1 MQINSTFDIQLE
13 LIALKYLAFFAAA
26 FLLLASCNSPEP
38 IEISLVPYPSSLETG
53 ADRFNLSSSTQLVID
68 DQGDFSKEIAFFQSM
83 MQQALGQKL
92 SDESGENIIEIRK
105 TESSENPESYLLKI
119 TANKVTVEAGA
130 AEGLFYGLMTL
141 RQLLPIGM
149 ESGEV
154 SEVIILPELEI
165 NDQPQYDWRAMHLD
179 VSRHFFSMDY
189 LRRYVDLLSLYKL
202 NKLHLHLTDDQG
214 WRIEIKK
221 YPELTEQ
228 GAWRTYN
235 EQDSICIEKA
245 KEDPRFALEP
255 KHIEM
260 RDGTPYYGG
269 FYTQDE
275 LREFVSYAQSKH
287 VEIIPEIDMPG
298 HMMAAIAIYPE
309 LACNGEAA
317 WGDLFSTPLCP
328 VNEEVYTF
336 VENVLTEVMDI
347 FPSKYIHIGADEVEK
362 KTWEESAAAQKFM
375 KENGMQNVNE
385 LQSYFVNRV
394 SAFLQQNGKEVVV
407 WDDAMAGGIDSNLNV
422 MYWRNWIAGV
432 PDKAVQNDN
441 EVILAPGDPFYF
453 STPNSKLF
461 DIYNKPLL
469 GSKFPKEL
477 SNKIKGIQACLWTET
492 IPSEALADAMLFPNV
507 LALAER
513 AWSPESSQDW
523 NSFKTRLINQLP
535 RLDLLGI
542 KYEYNP
548 TTKLIPFMN
557 VDTDIQQIGIT
568 LESEISQPTIYY
580 TTDGSQP
587 TTTANLYEGEFFVK
601 GSATIV
607 AAVFQDGK
615 ITEPILHKQVDYH
628 KAIGKS
634 VEYHK
639 PWNKSYPA
647 GDAGSMTDGYRGGES
662 YNDGIW
668 QGFTKDLD
676 VTVDMGE
683 KTTLNSISATFM
695 QVAGPGVFMPD
706 YFEVAISDDGENFET
721 VFRID
726 NDIPVTKKEKVV
738 KDFKG
743 SLEGKE
749 GRYLKVVAPNVQGG
763 FLFVDE
769 LVIN

>member
-1 MQINSTFDIQLE
+1 
-13 LIALKYLAFFAAA
+13 
-26 FLLLASCNSPEP
+26 
-38 IEISLVPYPSSLETG
+38 
-53 ADRFNLSSSTQLVID
+53 
-68 DQGDFSKEIAFFQSM
+68 M
-83 MQQALGQKL
+83 MAQALGQKL
-92 SDESGENIIEIRK
+92 TDASGENVIEIRK
-105 TESSENPESYLLKI
+105 SGENETPESYHLSISSDKILL
-119 TANKVTVEAGA
+119 EAGD
-130 AEGLFYGLMTL
+130 AEGIFYGMITL
-141 RQLLPIGM
+141 RQLLPSNI
-149 ESGEV
+149 ESGEAM
-154 SEVIILPELEI
+154 EEINLPALEI
-165 NDQPQYDWRAMHLD
+165 KDQPQYDWRGMHLD

-189 LRRYVDLLSLYKL
+189 LRRYVDLLALYKL

-228 GAWRTYN
+228 GAWRTFN
-235 EQDSICIEKA
+235 DQDSICMDKA
-245 KEDPRFALEP
+245 IEDPRFALEP
-255 KHIEM
+255 KHLEE
-260 RDGTPYYGG
+260 RNGKLHYGG
-269 FYTQDE
+269 FYTQEE
-275 LREFVSYAQSKH
+275 LREFVSYAQSRH

-336 VENVLTEVMDI
+336 VENVLTEVIDI

-362 KTWEESAAAQKFM
+362 KTWEESAAAKQFM
-375 KENGMQNVNE
+375 KDNGMQNVNE

-394 SAFLQQNGKEVVV
+394 SSFLQQNGKEVVV
-407 WDDAMAGGIDSNLNV
+407 WDDAMAGGIDPELKV
-422 MYWRNWIAGV
+422 MYWRNWVAGV
-432 PDKAVQNDN
+432 PDQAVENGN
-441 EVILAPGDPFYF
+441 EVILTPGDPFYF
-453 STPNSKLF
+453 SSPNSKLF
-461 DIYNKPLL
+461 DIYNKPLV

-477 SNKIKGIQACLWTET
+477 SHKIKGIQACLWTET

-513 AWSPESSQDW
+513 AWSYESTQEWD
-523 NSFKTRLINQLP
+523 SFKTRLKNQLP
-535 RLDLLGI
+535 RLEQLGV

-548 TTKLIPFMN
+548 STKLIPFMN
-557 VDTDIQQIGIT
+557 VDTEAKQIGIT
-568 LESEISQPTIYY
+568 LESEISQPIIYY
-580 TTDGSQP
+580 TTDGTEPS
-587 TTTANLYEGEFFVK
+587 TASNLYKGEFFVK
-601 GSATIV
+601 GSASIA

-615 ITEPILHKQVDYH
+615 ITEPTLHKQVDYH
-628 KAIGKS
+628 QAIGKS

-668 QGFTKDLD
+668 QGFTNDFD

-683 KTTLNSISATFM
+683 KTPLNSISATFM
-695 QVAGPGVFMPD
+695 QAAGPGVFMPE
-706 YFEVAISDDGENFET
+706 YLEVSISEDGENFES
-721 VFRID
+721 VLRIE
-726 NDIPVTKKEKVV
+726 NDIPATEKQKVV

-749 GRYLKVVAPNVQGG
+749 ARFIKVVAPNVQRG

>member
-1 MQINSTFDIQLE
+1 MKY
-13 LIALKYLAFFAAA
+13 IAFYAAILLAF
-26 FLLLASCNSPEP
+26 ASCNNPEP
-38 IEISLVPYPSSLETG
+38 TEISIVPYPSQIETG
-53 ADRFNLSSSTQLVID
+53 RGSFTLNSSTQLIVQD
-68 DQGDFSKEIAFFQSM
+68 EGEFSAEVEFLQAM
-83 MQQALGQKL
+83 MIQALGEKL
-92 SDESGENIIEIRK
+92 SNESRKNVVEIRK
-105 TESSENPESYLLKI
+105 SSSSQNPESYHLSISSDKVLL
-119 TANKVTVEAGA
+119 EAGTP
-130 AEGLFYGLMTL
+130 EGIFYGMITL
-141 RQLLPIGM
+141 RQLLPPSM
-149 ESGEV
+149 ESGDSTDE
-154 SEVIILPELEI
+154 IKLPALTI
-165 NDQPQYDWRAMHLD
+165 RDQPLYDWRAMHLD

-221 YPELTEQ
+221 YPELTAQ
-228 GAWRTYN
+228 GAWRTFN
-235 EQDSICIEKA
+235 DQDSICMDKA
-245 KEDPRFALEP
+245 IEDPRFALES
-255 KHIEM
+255 KHLEE
-260 RDGTPYYGG
+260 RDGKLQYGG
-269 FYTQDE
+269 FYTQEE
-275 LREFVSYAQSKH
+275 LRELVNYAQSRH

-362 KTWEESAAAQKFM
+362 KTWEESAAAQQFM

-394 SAFLQQNGKEVVV
+394 SNFLQQNGKEVVV
-407 WDDAMAGGIDSNLNV
+407 WDDAMAGGIDSELKV
-422 MYWRNWIAGV
+422 MYWRNWVAEV
-432 PDKAVQNDN
+432 PDKAVQNGN

-453 STPNSKLF
+453 SSPNSKLF
-461 DIYNKPLL
+461 DIYNKPLV
-469 GSKFPKEL
+469 GSKFPEEL
-477 SNKIKGIQACLWTET
+477 RHKITGIQACLWTET

-513 AWSPESSQDW
+513 AWSSEEAQDW
-523 NSFKTRLINQLP
+523 DSFKTRLQKQLP
-535 RLDLLGI
+535 RLEQLGV

-557 VDTDIQQIGIT
+557 VDTEAKQIGIT

-580 TTDGSQP
+580 TTDGSEP
-587 TTTANLYEGEFFVK
+587 TRASNLYKGEFFVK
-601 GSATIV
+601 ESASIV

-615 ITEPILHKQVDYH
+615 ITEPVLRKQVDYH
-628 KAIGKS
+628 QAIGKP
-634 VEYHK
+634 VQYHK

-668 QGFTKDLD
+668 QGFTNDFE
-676 VTVDMGE
+676 VTIDMGE
-683 KTTLNSISATFM
+683 KTRLNAISASFM
-695 QVAGPGVFMPD
+695 QAAGPGVFMPD
-706 YFEVAISDDGENFET
+706 YLEVSISDDGENFET
-721 VFRID
+721 ALKID
-726 NDIPVTKKEKVV
+726 HDIPVTEKEKVV

-743 SLEGKE
+743 SLEGKQA
-749 GRYLKVVAPNVQGG
+749 RYIRVLAPNVQRG
-763 FLFVDE
+763 FIFVDE
-769 LVIN
+769 LVIY

>member
-1 MQINSTFDIQLE
+1 M
-13 LIALKYLAFFAAA
+13 A
-26 FLLLASCNSPEP
+26 LASCSSPES
-38 IEISLVPYPSSLETG
+38 IEFSIVPYPSQIETG
-53 ADRFNLSSSTQLVID
+53 SGQFHLSSNTQLLV
-68 DQGDFSKEIAFFQSM
+68 QNQEEFSEEIAFFQSM

-92 SDESGENIIEIRK
+92 SDGTGKNILEIRK
-105 TESSENPESYLLKI
+105 SENSDTPESYHLSISADKILL
-119 TANKVTVEAGA
+119 EAGDA
-130 AEGLFYGLMTL
+130 QGIFYGMITL
-141 RQLLPIGM
+141 RQLLPASF
-149 ESGEV
+149 ESGQI
-154 SEVIILPELEI
+154 SEGITFPELEI

-228 GAWRTYN
+228 GAWRTFN
-235 EQDSICIEKA
+235 EQDSICIEKS
-245 KEDPRFALEP
+245 KEDPRFALES

-269 FYTQDE
+269 YYTQDE
-275 LREFVSYAQSKH
+275 LREFVKYAQTKH

-298 HMMAAIAIYPE
+298 HMMAAIAIFPE

-362 KTWEESAAAQKFM
+362 KTWEESTAAQKFM
-375 KENGMQNVNE
+375 KENGMNNVNE

-394 SAFLQQNGKEVVV
+394 SAFLQKNGKEVVV
-407 WDDAMAGGIDSNLNV
+407 WDDAMAGGIDPNLKV
-422 MYWRNWIAGV
+422 MYWRNWVAEV
-432 PDKAVQNDN
+432 PDKAAQNGN
-441 EVILAPGDPFYF
+441 EVILTPGDPFYF
-453 STPNSKLF
+453 SSPNSKLF

-477 SNKIKGIQACLWTET
+477 SDKIKGMQACLWTET

-513 AWSPESSQDW
+513 AWSVEEAQDW
-523 NSFKTRLINQLP
+523 DSFKTRLNGQLL
-535 RLDLLGI
+535 RLDQLGV

-548 TTKLIPFMN
+548 STKLIPFMN
-557 VDTDIQQIGIT
+557 VDTEAKQIGIT
-568 LESEISQPTIYY
+568 LESEISKPTIYY

-587 TTTANLYEGEFFVK
+587 TTASNLYKGEFFVN
-601 GSATIV
+601 GSANIA

-615 ITEPILHKQVDYH
+615 ITEPVLHKQVDYH

-634 VEYHK
+634 VEYLK

-647 GDAGSMTDGYRGGES
+647 GDAGSMTDGYRGEES
-662 YNDGIW
+662 YNDGKW
-668 QGFTKDLD
+668 QGFTNDFA

-683 KTTLNSISATFM
+683 KTTLNSISASFM
-695 QVAGPGVFMPD
+695 QAAGPGVFMPE
-706 YFEVAISDDGENFET
+706 YVEVAISDDGENFESILK
-721 VFRID
+721 ID
-726 NDIPVTKKEKVV
+726 NDIPITEKTKVV

-749 GRYLKVVAPNVQGG
+749 ARYVKVVAPNVQRG
-763 FLFVDE
+763 FIFVDE

>member
-1 MQINSTFDIQLE
+1 ME
-13 LIALKYLAFFAAA
+13 
-26 FLLLASCNSPEP
+26 
-38 IEISLVPYPSSLETG
+38 
-53 ADRFNLSSSTQLVID
+53 
-68 DQGDFSKEIAFFQSM
+68 
-83 MQQALGQKL
+83 QAIGQKL
-92 SDESGENIIEIRK
+92 SDSEGKNTIEIRK
-105 TESSENPESYLLKI
+105 IDGFDKAEAYHLSISADKFIL
-119 TANKVTVEAGA
+119 EAGA
-130 AEGLFYGLMTL
+130 PEGIFYGMITL
-141 RQLLPIGM
+141 RQLLPDNM
-149 ESGEV
+149 ESGHSTDEV
-154 SEVIILPELEI
+154 KLPELTI
-165 NDQPQYDWRAMHLD
+165 QDQPIYDWRAMHLD

-235 EQDSICIEKA
+235 GQDSICIEKA
-245 KEDPRFALEP
+245 KEDSRFALEP

-275 LREFVSYAQSKH
+275 LKEFVSYAQSKH

-362 KTWEESAAAQKFM
+362 KTWEESAAAQNFM
-375 KENGMQNVNE
+375 KENGLQNVNE

-394 SAFLQQNGKEVVV
+394 SSFLQENGKEVVV
-407 WDDAMAGGIDSNLNV
+407 WDDAMADGIDSELKV
-422 MYWRNWIAGV
+422 MYWRNWVAGV
-432 PDKAVQNDN
+432 PNKAVQNGN
-441 EVILAPGDPFYF
+441 EVILTPGDPFYF

-461 DIYNKPLL
+461 DIYNKHLL
-469 GSKFPKEL
+469 GSKFPHEL
-477 SNKIKGIQACLWTET
+477 SHKIKGIQACLWTET

-513 AWSPESSQDW
+513 AWSSEEAQDW
-523 NSFKTRLINQLP
+523 DSFKTRLKNQLP
-535 RLDLLGI
+535 RLDQLGV

-557 VDTDIQQIGIT
+557 VDTEAKQIGIT
-568 LESEISQPTIYY
+568 LESEISKPTIFY

-587 TTTANLYEGEFFVK
+587 TTASNLYEGEFFVK
-601 GSATIV
+601 GSASIA

-615 ITEPILHKQVDYH
+615 IIEPILQKQVDYH
-628 KAIGKS
+628 QAIGKS
-634 VEYHK
+634 VQYHK

-668 QGFTKDLD
+668 QGFTNDFD
-676 VTVDMGE
+676 VTVDMEE
-683 KTTLNSISATFM
+683 KTSLSSISASFM
-695 QVAGPGVFMPD
+695 QAVGPGIFMPD
-706 YFEVAISDDGENFET
+706 YLEVSISDDGENFET
-721 VFRID
+721 ILRIN
-726 NDIPVTKKEKVV
+726 NDIPDTEKEKVV

-743 SLEGKE
+743 SLEGKQA
-749 GRYLKVVAPNVQGG
+749 RYIRVLAPNVQHG

>member
-1 MQINSTFDIQLE
+1 M
-13 LIALKYLAFFAAA
+13 KYLAFFAST
-26 FLLLASCNSPEP
+26 LLALASCSSPES
-38 IEISLVPYPSSLETG
+38 IEFSIVPYPSQIETG
-53 ADRFNLSSSTQLVID
+53 SGQFHLSSNTQLLV
-68 DQGDFSKEIAFFQSM
+68 QNQEEFSEEIAFFQSM

-92 SDESGENIIEIRK
+92 SDGTGKNILEIRK
-105 TESSENPESYLLKI
+105 SENSDTPESYHLSISADKILL
-119 TANKVTVEAGA
+119 EAGDA
-130 AEGLFYGLMTL
+130 QGIFYGMITL
-141 RQLLPIGM
+141 RQLLPASF
-149 ESGEV
+149 ESGQI
-154 SEVIILPELEI
+154 SEGITFPELEI

-228 GAWRTYN
+228 GAWRTFN
-235 EQDSICIEKA
+235 EQDSICIEKS
-245 KEDPRFALEP
+245 KEDPRFALES

-269 FYTQDE
+269 YYTQDE
-275 LREFVSYAQSKH
+275 LREFVKYAQTKH

-298 HMMAAIAIYPE
+298 HMMAAIAIFPE

-362 KTWEESAAAQKFM
+362 KTWEESTAAQKFM
-375 KENGMQNVNE
+375 KENGMNNVNE

-394 SAFLQQNGKEVVV
+394 SAFLQKNGKEVVV
-407 WDDAMAGGIDSNLNV
+407 WDDAMAGGIDPNLKV
-422 MYWRNWIAGV
+422 MYWRNWVAEV
-432 PDKAVQNDN
+432 PDKAAQNGN
-441 EVILAPGDPFYF
+441 EVILTPGDPFYF
-453 STPNSKLF
+453 SSPNSKLF

-477 SNKIKGIQACLWTET
+477 SDKIKGMQACLWTET

-513 AWSPESSQDW
+513 AWSVEEAQDW
-523 NSFKTRLINQLP
+523 DSFKTRLNGQLL
-535 RLDLLGI
+535 RLDQLGV

-548 TTKLIPFMN
+548 STKLIPFMN
-557 VDTDIQQIGIT
+557 VDTEAKQIGIT
-568 LESEISQPTIYY
+568 LESEISKPTIYY

-587 TTTANLYEGEFFVK
+587 TTASNLYKGEFFVN
-601 GSATIV
+601 GSANIA

-615 ITEPILHKQVDYH
+615 ITEPVLHKQVDYH

-634 VEYHK
+634 VEYLK

-647 GDAGSMTDGYRGGES
+647 GDAGSMTDGYRGEES
-662 YNDGIW
+662 YNDGKW
-668 QGFTKDLD
+668 QGFTNDFA

-683 KTTLNSISATFM
+683 KTTLNSISASFM
-695 QVAGPGVFMPD
+695 QAAGPGVFMPE
-706 YFEVAISDDGENFET
+706 YVEVAISDDGENFESILK
-721 VFRID
+721 ID
-726 NDIPVTKKEKVV
+726 NDIPITEKTKVV

-749 GRYLKVVAPNVQGG
+749 ARYVKVVAPNVQRG
-763 FLFVDE
+763 FIFVDE

>member
-1 MQINSTFDIQLE
+1 M
-13 LIALKYLAFFAAA
+13 A
-26 FLLLASCNSPEP
+26 LASCSSPEP
-38 IEISLVPYPSSLETG
+38 IEISIVPYPSQIETG
-53 ADRFNLSSSTQLVID
+53 SGQFHLSSNTQLLVQ
-68 DQGDFSKEIAFFQSM
+68 DQEEFSEEIAFFQSM

-92 SDESGENIIEIRK
+92 SDGTGKNILEIRK
-105 TESSENPESYLLKI
+105 SENSNTPESYHLSISADKILL
-119 TANKVTVEAGA
+119 EAGD
-130 AEGLFYGLMTL
+130 AEGIFYGMITL
-141 RQLLPIGM
+141 RQLLPASF
-149 ESGEV
+149 ESGQI
-154 SEVIILPELEI
+154 SEEITLPELEI
-165 NDQPQYDWRAMHLD
+165 NDQPQYDWRGMHLD

-189 LRRYVDLLSLYKL
+189 LRRYVDLLALYKL

-228 GAWRTYN
+228 GAWRTFN
-235 EQDSICIEKA
+235 DQDSICIEKS

-255 KHIEM
+255 KHIEI

-269 FYTQDE
+269 YYTQDE
-275 LREFVSYAQSKH
+275 LREFVKYAQTKH

-298 HMMAAIAIYPE
+298 HMMAAIAIFPE

-347 FPSKYIHIGADEVEK
+347 FPSKHIHIGADEVEK
-362 KTWEESAAAQKFM
+362 KTWEESTAAKQFM
-375 KENGMQNVNE
+375 KDNGMQNVNE

-394 SAFLQQNGKEVVV
+394 SSFLQQNGKEVVV
-407 WDDAMAGGIDSNLNV
+407 WDDAMAGGIDPELKV
-422 MYWRNWIAGV
+422 MYWRNWVAGV
-432 PDKAVQNDN
+432 PDQAVENGN
-441 EVILAPGDPFYF
+441 EVILTPGDPFYF
-453 STPNSKLF
+453 SSPNSKLF
-461 DIYNKPLL
+461 DIYNKPLV
-469 GSKFPKEL
+469 GNKFPKEL
-477 SNKIKGIQACLWTET
+477 SHKIKGIQACLWTET

-513 AWSPESSQDW
+513 AWSSESTQDW
-523 NSFKTRLINQLP
+523 DTFKTRLKDQLP
-535 RLDLLGI
+535 RLEQLGV

-548 TTKLIPFMN
+548 STKLIPFMN
-557 VDTDIQQIGIT
+557 VDTEAKQIGIT
-568 LESEISQPTIYY
+568 LESEISQPIIYY
-580 TTDGSQP
+580 TTDGTEP
-587 TTTANLYEGEFFVK
+587 TTASNLYKGEFFVK
-601 GSATIV
+601 GSATIA

-615 ITEPILHKQVDYH
+615 ITDPILLKQVDYH
-628 KAIGKS
+628 QAIGKS

-668 QGFTKDLD
+668 QGFTNDLD

-683 KTTLNSISATFM
+683 KTPLNSISATFM
-695 QVAGPGVFMPD
+695 QAAGPGVFMPE
-706 YFEVAISDDGENFET
+706 YLEVSISEDGENFES
-721 VFRID
+721 VLRIE
-726 NDIPVTKKEKVV
+726 NDIPATEKQKVV

-749 GRYLKVVAPNVQGG
+749 ARFIKVVAPNVQRG

>member
-1 MQINSTFDIQLE
+1 MV
-13 LIALKYLAFFAAA
+13 
-26 FLLLASCNSPEP
+26 LASCSSPEP
-38 IEISLVPYPSSLETG
+38 IEISLVPYPAQINIGSG
-53 ADRFNLSSSTQLVID
+53 QFHLSTKTQLLVEYSEA
-68 DQGDFSKEIAFFQSM
+68 FPEEVAFFQSM
-83 MQQALGQKL
+83 MAQALGQKL
-92 SDESGENIIEIRK
+92 TDASGENVIEIRK
-105 TESSENPESYLLKI
+105 SGENETPESYHLSISSDKILL
-119 TANKVTVEAGA
+119 EAGD
-130 AEGLFYGLMTL
+130 AEGIFYGMITL
-141 RQLLPIGM
+141 RQLLPANI
-149 ESGEV
+149 ESGEAM
-154 SEVIILPELEI
+154 EEINLPELEI
-165 NDQPQYDWRAMHLD
+165 KDQPQYDWRGMHLD

-189 LRRYVDLLSLYKL
+189 LRRYVDLLALYKL

-228 GAWRTYN
+228 GAWRTFN
-235 EQDSICIEKA
+235 DQDSICMDKA
-245 KEDPRFALEP
+245 IEDPRFALEP
-255 KHIEM
+255 KHLEE
-260 RDGTPYYGG
+260 RNGKLHYGG
-269 FYTQDE
+269 FYTQEE
-275 LREFVSYAQSKH
+275 LREFVSYAQSRH

-336 VENVLTEVMDI
+336 VENVLTEVIDI

-362 KTWEESAAAQKFM
+362 KTWEESAAAKQFM
-375 KENGMQNVNE
+375 KDNGMQNVNE

-394 SAFLQQNGKEVVV
+394 SSFLQQNGKEVVV
-407 WDDAMAGGIDSNLNV
+407 WDDAMAGGIGPELKV
-422 MYWRNWIAGV
+422 MYWRNWVAGV
-432 PDKAVQNDN
+432 PDQAVENGN
-441 EVILAPGDPFYF
+441 EVILTPGDPFYF
-453 STPNSKLF
+453 SSPNSKLF
-461 DIYNKPLL
+461 DIYNKPLV

-477 SNKIKGIQACLWTET
+477 SHKIKGLQACLWTET

-513 AWSPESSQDW
+513 AWSSESTQDW
-523 NSFKTRLINQLP
+523 DTFKTRLKNQLS
-535 RLDLLGI
+535 RLEQLGV

-548 TTKLIPFMN
+548 STKLIPFMN
-557 VDTDIQQIGIT
+557 VDTEAKQIGIT
-568 LESEISQPTIYY
+568 LESEISQPIIYY
-580 TTDGSQP
+580 TTDGTEP
-587 TTTANLYEGEFFVK
+587 TTTSNLYKGEFFVK
-601 GSATIV
+601 GSATIA

-615 ITEPILHKQVDYH
+615 ISEPILHKQVDYH

-668 QGFTKDLD
+668 QGFTNDFD

-683 KTTLNSISATFM
+683 KTPLNSISATFM
-695 QVAGPGVFMPD
+695 QAAGPGVFMPE
-706 YFEVAISDDGENFET
+706 YLEVSISEDGENFES
-721 VFRID
+721 VLRIE
-726 NDIPVTKKEKVV
+726 NDIPATEKQKVV

-749 GRYLKVVAPNVQGG
+749 ARFIKVVAPNVQRG

>member
-1 MQINSTFDIQLE
+1 MRY
-13 LIALKYLAFFAAA
+13 LILFTTALF
-26 FLLLASCNSPEP
+26 LLASCSTPKP
-38 IEISLVPYPSSLETG
+38 VEISIVPYPAQMETG
-53 ADRFNLSSSTQLVID
+53 NGNFNLNSSTQLIVE
-68 DQGDFSKEIAFFQSM
+68 DQGAFSEEVAFFQSM
-83 MQQALGQKL
+83 MTQAIGQNL
-92 SDESGENIIEIRK
+92 SEADGKNVIEIRK
-105 TESSENPESYLLKI
+105 IEASENPESYHLKI
-119 TANKVTVEAGA
+119 TPDKVTLEAGD
-130 AEGLFYGLMTL
+130 AEGVFYGLITL
-141 RQLLPIGM
+141 RQLLPSSM

-154 SEVIILPELEI
+154 SDEINLPELEI
-165 NDQPQYDWRAMHLD
+165 KDQPQYEWRAMHLD

-228 GAWRTYN
+228 GAWRTFN
-235 EQDSICIEKA
+235 SQDSICIDKS

-275 LREFVSYAQSKH
+275 LREFVSYAQTKH

-362 KTWEESAAAQKFM
+362 KTWEESVAANKFM
-375 KENGMQNVNE
+375 KENGMQSADE

-394 SAFLQQNGKEVVV
+394 SAFLQKNGKEVVV
-407 WDDAMAGGIDSNLNV
+407 WDDAMAGGIDSNLKV
-422 MYWRNWIAGV
+422 MYWRNWVAGV
-432 PDKAVQNDN
+432 PDKAVQNGN

-469 GSKFPKEL
+469 GSKFPEEL
-477 SNKIKGIQACLWTET
+477 RHKIKGLQACLWTET

-513 AWSPESSQDW
+513 AWSSESSQDW
-523 NSFKTRLINQLP
+523 NSFKTRLKNQLP
-535 RLDLLGI
+535 RLDQLGV

-557 VDTDIQQIGIT
+557 VDTDGQRIGIT

-580 TTDGSQP
+580 TTDGTQP
-587 TTTANLYEGEFFVK
+587 TSESYLYKGEFFVT

-607 AAVFQDGK
+607 AAVFLEGK
-615 ITEPILHKQVDYH
+615 ITDPILTKQVDYH
-628 KAIGKS
+628 LAIGKP
-634 VEYHK
+634 VEYRK
-639 PWNKSYPA
+639 SWNKSYPA

-662 YNDGIW
+662 YNDGRW
-668 QGFTKDLD
+668 QGFTSDFD
-676 VTVDMGE
+676 VTVDME
-683 KTTLNSISATFM
+683 KETTLNSFSATFM
-695 QVAGPGVFMPD
+695 QVAGPGVFMPG
-706 YFEVAISDDGENFET
+706 FLEVSISTDGETFET
-721 VFRID
+721 VLRID
-726 NDIPVTKKEKVV
+726 NDVAATEKEKVL

-743 SLEGKE
+743 SLEGKQA
-749 GRYLKVVAPNVQGG
+749 RYVKVFAPNVQKG

>member
-1 MQINSTFDIQLE
+1 M
-13 LIALKYLAFFAAA
+13 KYLIVFIPILF
-26 FLLLASCNSPEP
+26 LLASCSTPEP
-38 IEISLVPYPSSLETG
+38 IEISIIPYPAQIETG
-53 ADRFNLSSSTQLVID
+53 NGQFNLSANTQLIIQ
-68 DQGDFSKEIAFFQSM
+68 DQGEFSGEIEFFQAM
-83 MQQALGQKL
+83 MKQAIGEEL
-92 SDESGENIIEIRK
+92 SDSDGKNTLEIRK
-105 TESSENPESYLLKI
+105 TEIVDKSEAYHL
-119 TANKVTVEAGA
+119 KVTAEKVILEAGD
-130 AEGLFYGLMTL
+130 AEGIFYGMMTL
-141 RQLLPIGM
+141 RQLLPASI
-149 ESGEV
+149 ESGEQ
-154 SEVIILPELEI
+154 SEEIFLPELEI
-165 NDQPQYDWRAMHLD
+165 KDQPQYEWRAMHLD

-221 YPELTEQ
+221 YPALTEQ

-235 EQDSICIEKA
+235 SQDSICIEKS

-260 RDGTPYYGG
+260 REGTPYYGG

-275 LREFVSYAQSKH
+275 LREFVSYAQSRH

-336 VENVLTEVMDI
+336 VENVLTEIMDI

-362 KTWEESAAAQKFM
+362 KTWEESAAAKNFM
-375 KENGMQNVNE
+375 RENGMQHVDE
-385 LQSYFVNRV
+385 LQSYFVKRV
-394 SAFLQQNGKEVVV
+394 ADFLHENGKEVVV
-407 WDDAMAGGIDSNLNV
+407 WDEALSGGIDSTLKV
-422 MYWRNWIAGV
+422 MYWRNWVASV
-432 PDKAVQNDN
+432 PDKAAQNGN

-469 GSKFPKEL
+469 GSKFPEEL
-477 SNKIKGIQACLWTET
+477 RAKIIGLQACLWTET

-513 AWSPESSQDW
+513 AWSTESAQDW
-523 NSFKTRLINQLP
+523 DSFKTRLKNQLP
-535 RLDLLGI
+535 RLDQLGV

-557 VDTDIQQIGIT
+557 VDRDKQQIGIT

-580 TTDGSQP
+580 TIDGTQP
-587 TTTANLYEGEFFVK
+587 TSKSNLYKGEFFVK

-607 AAVFQDGK
+607 AAVFKEGK
-615 ITEPILHKQVDYH
+615 ITEPILTKQVDYH
-628 KAIGKS
+628 LAIGKPVLYQKS
-634 VEYHK
+634 
-639 PWNKSYPA
+639 WNKSYPA
-647 GDAGSMTDGYRGGES
+647 GDAGSMTDGYRGGDS
-662 YNDGIW
+662 YNDGKW
-668 QGFTKDLD
+668 QGFTSDFD
-676 VTVDMGE
+676 VTIDME
-683 KTTLNSISATFM
+683 KETELNSFSATFM
-695 QVAGPGVFMPD
+695 QVAGPGVFIPG
-706 YFEVAISDDGENFET
+706 YLEVSLSTDGEKFET
-721 VFRID
+721 ILRIE
-726 NDIPVTKKEKVV
+726 NDVPVGEKEKVL
-738 KDFKG
+738 KEFEG
-743 SLEGKE
+743 SLEGKQA
-749 GRYLKVVAPNVQGG
+749 RYIRVFAPNVQKG

-769 LVIN
+769 LVID

>member
-1 MQINSTFDIQLE
+1 
-13 LIALKYLAFFAAA
+13 
-26 FLLLASCNSPEP
+26 
-38 IEISLVPYPSSLETG
+38 
-53 ADRFNLSSSTQLVID
+53 
-68 DQGDFSKEIAFFQSM
+68 M
-83 MQQALGQKL
+83 MQQAIGQKL
-92 SDESGENIIEIRK
+92 SETAGENIIEIRK
-105 TESSENPESYLLKI
+105 TEAPENPESYQLSIKADKI
-119 TANKVTVEAGA
+119 ILQAGN
-130 AEGLFYGLMTL
+130 AEGVFYGMISL
-141 RQLLPIGM
+141 RQLLPESM

-154 SEVIILPELEI
+154 SEEINLPALEI
-165 NDQPQYDWRAMHLD
+165 KDQPEYEWRAMHLD

-214 WRIEIKK
+214 WRIEIKE
-221 YPELTEQ
+221 YPELTEL
-228 GAWRTYN
+228 GGWRTFN
-235 EQDSICIEKA
+235 SQDSICIDKS

-362 KTWEESAAAQKFM
+362 KTWEESAEAQKFM
-375 KENGMQNVNE
+375 KENEMQSVDE

-394 SAFLQQNGKEVVV
+394 SNFLQENGKEVVV
-407 WDDAMAGGIDSNLNV
+407 WDDAMAGGIDPNLKV
-422 MYWRNWIAGV
+422 MYWRNWVGAV
-432 PDKAVQNDN
+432 PDKAALNGN

-469 GSKFPKEL
+469 GSKFPEEL
-477 SNKIKGIQACLWTET
+477 RYKIKGLQACLWTET

-513 AWSPESSQDW
+513 AWSTDSAQDW
-523 NSFKTRLINQLP
+523 NSFKTRLKNQLP
-535 RLDLLGI
+535 RLDQLGV

-548 TTKLIPFMN
+548 TTKLIPFMH
-557 VDTDIQQIGIT
+557 VDTDEQQIGIT

-587 TTTANLYEGEFFVK
+587 TSESNLYEGEFYVK

-615 ITEPILHKQVDYH
+615 ITEPILTKQVDYH
-628 KAIGKS
+628 QAIGKPVQYQKS
-634 VEYHK
+634 
-639 PWNKSYPA
+639 WNKSYPA

-668 QGFTKDLD
+668 QGFTSDFD
-676 VTVDMGE
+676 VTIDME
-683 KTTLNSISATFM
+683 KETTLNSFSATFM
-695 QVAGPGVFMPD
+695 QAAGPGVFMPD
-706 YFEVAISDDGENFET
+706 YLEVSISADGENFEPIL
-721 VFRID
+721 RIE
-726 NDIPVTKKEKVV
+726 NDIPASEKKKVF
-738 KDFKG
+738 KDFTG
-743 SLEGKE
+743 SLEGKQ
-749 GRYLKVVAPNVQGG
+749 GRYIKVFAPNVQKG

>member
-1 MQINSTFDIQLE
+1 
-13 LIALKYLAFFAAA
+13 
-26 FLLLASCNSPEP
+26 
-38 IEISLVPYPSSLETG
+38 
-53 ADRFNLSSSTQLVID
+53 
-68 DQGDFSKEIAFFQSM
+68 M

-92 SDESGENIIEIRK
+92 SDGTGKNILEIRK
-105 TESSENPESYLLKI
+105 SENSNTPESYHLSISADKILL
-119 TANKVTVEAGA
+119 EAGD
-130 AEGLFYGLMTL
+130 AEGIFYGMITL
-141 RQLLPIGM
+141 RQLLPASF
-149 ESGEV
+149 ESGQI
-154 SEVIILPELEI
+154 SEEITLPELEI
-165 NDQPQYDWRAMHLD
+165 NDQPQYDWRGMHLD

-189 LRRYVDLLSLYKL
+189 LRRYVDLLALYKL

-228 GAWRTYN
+228 GAWRTFN
-235 EQDSICIEKA
+235 DQDSICIEKS

-255 KHIEM
+255 KHIEI

-269 FYTQDE
+269 YYTQDE
-275 LREFVSYAQSKH
+275 LREFVKYAQTKH

-298 HMMAAIAIYPE
+298 HMMAAIAIFPE

-347 FPSKYIHIGADEVEK
+347 FPSKHIHIGADEVEK
-362 KTWEESAAAQKFM
+362 KTWEESTAAKQFM
-375 KENGMQNVNE
+375 KDNGMQNVNE

-394 SAFLQQNGKEVVV
+394 SSFLQQNGKEVVV
-407 WDDAMAGGIDSNLNV
+407 WDDAMAGGIDPELKV
-422 MYWRNWIAGV
+422 MYWRNWVAGV
-432 PDKAVQNDN
+432 PDQAVENGN
-441 EVILAPGDPFYF
+441 EVILTPGDPFYF
-453 STPNSKLF
+453 SSPNSKLF
-461 DIYNKPLL
+461 DIYNKPLV
-469 GSKFPKEL
+469 GNKFPKEL
-477 SNKIKGIQACLWTET
+477 SHKIKGIQACLWTET

-513 AWSPESSQDW
+513 AWSSESTQDW
-523 NSFKTRLINQLP
+523 DTFKTRLKDQLP
-535 RLDLLGI
+535 RLEQLGV

-548 TTKLIPFMN
+548 STKLIPFMN
-557 VDTDIQQIGIT
+557 VDTEAKQIGIT
-568 LESEISQPTIYY
+568 LESEISQPIIYY
-580 TTDGSQP
+580 TTDGTEP
-587 TTTANLYEGEFFVK
+587 TTASNLYKGEFFVK
-601 GSATIV
+601 GSATIA

-615 ITEPILHKQVDYH
+615 ITDPILLKQVDYH
-628 KAIGKS
+628 QAIGKS

-668 QGFTKDLD
+668 QGFTNDLD

-683 KTTLNSISATFM
+683 KTPLNSISATFM
-695 QVAGPGVFMPD
+695 QAAGPGVFMPE
-706 YFEVAISDDGENFET
+706 YLEVSISEDGENFES
-721 VFRID
+721 VLRIE
-726 NDIPVTKKEKVV
+726 NDIPATEKQKVV

-749 GRYLKVVAPNVQGG
+749 ARFIKVVAPNVQRG

>member
-1 MQINSTFDIQLE
+1 M
-13 LIALKYLAFFAAA
+13 A
-26 FLLLASCNSPEP
+26 
-38 IEISLVPYPSSLETG
+38 
-53 ADRFNLSSSTQLVID
+53 
-68 DQGDFSKEIAFFQSM
+68 
-83 MQQALGQKL
+83 QALGQKL
-92 SDESGENIIEIRK
+92 TDASGENVIEIRK
-105 TESSENPESYLLKI
+105 SGENETPESYHLSISSDKILL
-119 TANKVTVEAGA
+119 EAGD
-130 AEGLFYGLMTL
+130 AEGIFYGMITL
-141 RQLLPIGM
+141 RQLLPSNI
-149 ESGEV
+149 ESGEAM
-154 SEVIILPELEI
+154 EEINLPALEI
-165 NDQPQYDWRAMHLD
+165 KDQPQYDWRGMHLD

-189 LRRYVDLLSLYKL
+189 LRRYVDLLALYKL

-228 GAWRTYN
+228 GAWRTFN
-235 EQDSICIEKA
+235 DQDSICMDKA
-245 KEDPRFALEP
+245 IEDPRFALEP
-255 KHIEM
+255 KHLEE
-260 RDGTPYYGG
+260 RNGKLHYGG
-269 FYTQDE
+269 FYTQEE
-275 LREFVSYAQSKH
+275 LREFVSYAQSRH

-336 VENVLTEVMDI
+336 VENVLTEVIDI

-362 KTWEESAAAQKFM
+362 KTWEESAAAKQFM
-375 KENGMQNVNE
+375 KDNGMQNVNE

-394 SAFLQQNGKEVVV
+394 SSFLQQNGKEVVV
-407 WDDAMAGGIDSNLNV
+407 WDDAMAGGIDPELKV
-422 MYWRNWIAGV
+422 MYWRNWVAGV
-432 PDKAVQNDN
+432 PDQAVENGN
-441 EVILAPGDPFYF
+441 EVILTPGDPFYF
-453 STPNSKLF
+453 SSPNSKLF
-461 DIYNKPLL
+461 DIYNKPLV

-477 SNKIKGIQACLWTET
+477 SHKIKGIQACLWTET

-513 AWSPESSQDW
+513 AWSYESTQEWD
-523 NSFKTRLINQLP
+523 SFKTRLKNQLP
-535 RLDLLGI
+535 RLEQLGV

-548 TTKLIPFMN
+548 STKLIPFMN
-557 VDTDIQQIGIT
+557 VDTEAKQIGIT
-568 LESEISQPTIYY
+568 LESEISQPIIYY
-580 TTDGSQP
+580 TTDGTEPS
-587 TTTANLYEGEFFVK
+587 TASNLYKGEFFVK
-601 GSATIV
+601 GSASIA

-615 ITEPILHKQVDYH
+615 ITEPTLHKQVDYH
-628 KAIGKS
+628 QAIGKS

-668 QGFTKDLD
+668 QGFTNDFD

-683 KTTLNSISATFM
+683 KTPLNSISATFM
-695 QVAGPGVFMPD
+695 QAAGPGVFMPE
-706 YFEVAISDDGENFET
+706 YLEVSISEDGENFES
-721 VFRID
+721 VLRIE
-726 NDIPVTKKEKVV
+726 NDIPATEKQKVV

-749 GRYLKVVAPNVQGG
+749 ARFIKVVAPNVQRG

>member
-1 MQINSTFDIQLE
+1 MN
-13 LIALKYLAFFAAA
+13 
-26 FLLLASCNSPEP
+26 
-38 IEISLVPYPSSLETG
+38 TG
-53 ADRFNLSSSTQLVID
+53 SGQFHLSAKTQLLVED
-68 DQGDFSKEIAFFQSM
+68 SEAFPEEVAFFQSM
-83 MQQALGQKL
+83 MAQALGQKL
-92 SDESGENIIEIRK
+92 TDASGENVIEIRK
-105 TESSENPESYLLKI
+105 SGENETPESYHLSISSDKILL
-119 TANKVTVEAGA
+119 EAGD
-130 AEGLFYGLMTL
+130 AEGIFYGMITL
-141 RQLLPIGM
+141 RQLLPSNI
-149 ESGEV
+149 ESGEAM
-154 SEVIILPELEI
+154 EEINLPALEI
-165 NDQPQYDWRAMHLD
+165 KDQPQYDWRGMHLD

-189 LRRYVDLLSLYKL
+189 LRRYVDLLALYKL

-228 GAWRTYN
+228 GAWRTFN
-235 EQDSICIEKA
+235 DQDSICMDKA
-245 KEDPRFALEP
+245 IEDPRFALEP
-255 KHIEM
+255 KHLEE
-260 RDGTPYYGG
+260 RNGKLHYGG
-269 FYTQDE
+269 FYTQEE
-275 LREFVSYAQSKH
+275 LREFVSYAQSRH

-336 VENVLTEVMDI
+336 VENVLTEVIDI

-362 KTWEESAAAQKFM
+362 KTWEESAAAKQFM
-375 KENGMQNVNE
+375 KDNGMQNVNE

-394 SAFLQQNGKEVVV
+394 SSFLQQNGKEVVV
-407 WDDAMAGGIDSNLNV
+407 WDDAMAGGIDPELKV
-422 MYWRNWIAGV
+422 MYWRNWVAGV
-432 PDKAVQNDN
+432 PDQAVENGN
-441 EVILAPGDPFYF
+441 EVILTPGDPFYF
-453 STPNSKLF
+453 SSPNSKLF
-461 DIYNKPLL
+461 DIYNKPLV

-477 SNKIKGIQACLWTET
+477 SHKIKGIQACLWTET

-513 AWSPESSQDW
+513 AWSYESTQEWD
-523 NSFKTRLINQLP
+523 SFKTRLKNQLP
-535 RLDLLGI
+535 RLEQLGV

-548 TTKLIPFMN
+548 STKLIPFMN
-557 VDTDIQQIGIT
+557 VDTEAKQIGIT
-568 LESEISQPTIYY
+568 LESEISQPIIYY
-580 TTDGSQP
+580 TTDGTEPS
-587 TTTANLYEGEFFVK
+587 TASNLYKGEFFVK
-601 GSATIV
+601 GSASIA

-615 ITEPILHKQVDYH
+615 ITEPTLHKQVDYH
-628 KAIGKS
+628 QAIGKS

-668 QGFTKDLD
+668 QGFTNDFD

-683 KTTLNSISATFM
+683 KTPLNSISATFM
-695 QVAGPGVFMPD
+695 QAAGPGVFMPE
-706 YFEVAISDDGENFET
+706 YLEVSISEDGENFES
-721 VFRID
+721 VLRIE
-726 NDIPVTKKEKVV
+726 NDIPATEKQKVV

-749 GRYLKVVAPNVQGG
+749 ARFIKVVAPNVQRG